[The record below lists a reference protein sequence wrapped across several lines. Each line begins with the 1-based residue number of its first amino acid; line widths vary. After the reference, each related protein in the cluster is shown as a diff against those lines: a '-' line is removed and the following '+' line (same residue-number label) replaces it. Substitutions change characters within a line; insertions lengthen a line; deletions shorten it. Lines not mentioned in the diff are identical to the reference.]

1 MRALACVAMLIAV
14 DDEKGPQL
22 FKVLNID
29 RLQYMCRISAHT
41 SRVVMWHL
49 KEIYL

>member
-22 FKVLNID
+22 FKVTIFAAAAA
-29 RLQYMCRISAHT
+29 RAAP
-41 SRVVMWHL
+41 RVFRVPG
-49 KEIYL
+49 